1 MSFGQAHPS
10 PGSRAGVE
18 PIHALTS
25 RSQIC
30 LYSRLWSRLRETPGQ
45 TSARGKPGWLGRL
58 SLRRVADAP
67 RWPKPEPLSKKPA
80 RVSPVSEAKSMAGR
94 LPEQNSK
101 IAAEATVAAD
111 LLQPALQNL
120 QQLHLV
126 LQAPPPGRAA
136 ENPPAEPATQR
147 QGADESSQARA
158 ELVLR
163 MRRSGA
169 PSCGLRPFA
178 GPDAAATKS
187 LQSCPTLCDP
197 TDGSPPGSAVPG
209 ILQART
215 LEWLPLPSP
224 MHESEKWK
232 WSRSVVSD
240 SSRSHG
246 LQPTRLLR
254 PWGFP
259 GKSTGVGYHCP
270 LREDE
275 LGCCPSRAE
284 FSGMPIRRQD
294 KWKNHLY

>member
-1 MSFGQAHPS
+1 M
-10 PGSRAGVE
+10 
-18 PIHALTS
+18 
-25 RSQIC
+25 
-30 LYSRLWSRLRETPGQ
+30 
-45 TSARGKPGWLGRL
+45 
-58 SLRRVADAP
+58 
-67 RWPKPEPLSKKPA
+67 
-80 RVSPVSEAKSMAGR
+80 SPVSEAKSMAGR

-111 LLQPALQNL
+111 LLQPALQDL

-197 TDGSPPGSAVPG
+197 TDGSPPGSSVHG
-209 ILQART
+209 VSQARV
-215 LEWLPLPSP
+215 LEWGTIAL
-224 MHESEKWK
+224 SEKM
-232 WSRSVVSD
+232 SLVVVLPELSFQGCQLED
-240 SSRSHG
+240 RTSG
-246 LQPTRLLR
+246 KITYTRVSQVNSFLL
-254 PWGFP
+254 WGPQFP
-259 GKSTGVGYHCP
+259 
-270 LREDE
+270 
-275 LGCCPSRAE
+275 
-284 FSGMPIRRQD
+284 
-294 KWKNHLY
+294 HLK